1 MSAINLDN
9 ISFSYSSVPLL
20 DHISLHVGD
29 GERVCLIGPN
39 GCGKT
44 TLLRIASG
52 DLMPETGTV
61 KFDGVEPELFRVPV
75 IEESNGTVED
85 YLDSALS
92 SLRTIATQFY
102 AASTRLENGFAPGE
116 ASWV

>member
-61 KFDGVEPELFRVPV
+61 KLKRPGF
-75 IEESNGTVED
+75 S
-85 YLDSALS
+85 SASFTALC
-92 SLRTIATQFY
+92 
-102 AASTRLENGFAPGE
+102 
-116 ASWV
+116 

>member
-29 GERVCLIGPN
+29 GERACLIGPN

-44 TLLRIASG
+44 TLLRIASHQ
-52 DLMPETGTV
+52 
-61 KFDGVEPELFRVPV
+61 
-75 IEESNGTVED
+75 
-85 YLDSALS
+85 
-92 SLRTIATQFY
+92 AT
-102 AASTRLENGFAPGE
+102 
-116 ASWV
+116 